1 MSRKTIRPVATN
13 AGNLTCLL
21 ASDDRRLPI
30 SREKPKRLSQ
40 PKRHDWIKV
49 KTVGSAAAIFLALLS
64 VCCNKSEAPPARR
77 TQPLTATPVA
87 QQPPAPASVPPASP
101 PVAGTT
107 LHFLGEVNRGQRFEK
122 LIAPNMV
129 FRLEPYAGNDSGWD
143 IRIAPGLDPS
153 AESMDCIG
161 AISVP
166 THGSNDLSIELADG
180 NDPQVSLQSM
190 PHQFDFVLD
199 SSDCKRAWDL
209 NNSITYG
216 YKLTDQE
223 RQNLNSQFGTIP
235 YGHGGLK
242 ILDSRLGP
250 SAGSSNI
257 RVIDW
262 IKFEVVLQFA
272 QPDQSAP
279 VKAQPA
285 QTK

>member
-13 AGNLTCLL
+13 AGNLTCLP

-30 SREKPKRLSQ
+30 SREKPKRLSR

-49 KTVGSAAAIFLALLS
+49 KTIESAAAIFLALLS

-77 TQPLTATPVA
+77 SQPLTVTPVA

-101 PVAGTT
+101 PVAGT
-107 LHFLGEVNRGQRFEK
+107 LHFSGDVNRGQRFEK

-166 THGSNDLSIELADG
+166 AHGSNDLSIELADG

-190 PHQFDFVLD
+190 PHEFDFVPD

-250 SAGSSNI
+250 SAGSNNI

-272 QPDQSAP
+272 QPDQSGP